1 MKNLLYLTFI
11 VFLITTCKKESN
23 KDTSTLNELNLSG
36 IKATSGSPELINL
49 NLNSGKISSTN
60 IDCFVFGSTVYDAKN
75 EAFGYVDC
83 NAYYVLR
90 SVLTNEVIKTLQLPG
105 YLSQVVSD
113 PVENTIIG
121 QNYTNDSNFII
132 KVDIGKG
139 TLAARNY
146 IRYPSNSIL
155 ACFSAYR
162 QKEKDYLLLAS
173 DTSLLFINP
182 NTGKILKTTKIGV
195 QFSGCLL
202 DEDNNRLIG
211 FNYSNTT
218 KKNYIVTVDIETGNT
233 LSEVE
238 IKEDSDYL
246 GCVFSYDKETNSFIM
261 LSYPQNKLLF
271 IDINSGELNNSYQL
285 DFQVTDLKF
294 WRK

>member
-1 MKNLLYLTFI
+1 MKNLIYLTLI
-11 VFLITTCKKESN
+11 VLFFTTCKKENN
-23 KDTSTLNELNLSG
+23 KDTSTISELHLSG
-36 IKATSGSPELINL
+36 IKAASGSPELVNL

-90 SVLTNEVIKTLQLPG
+90 NVTTNEIIKTLQLPG

-121 QNYTNDSNFII
+121 QSYVNDSNFIT
-132 KVDIGKG
+132 KVDIGRG
-139 TLAARNY
+139 TLLARNY

-155 ACFSAYR
+155 ACFSAYW

-173 DTSLLFINP
+173 DSSLLFINP
-182 NTGKILKTTKIGV
+182 NTGEILKTTKIGV

-202 DEDNNRLIG
+202 DEENNRLIG
-211 FNYSNTT
+211 FNYSNTSQ
-218 KKNYIVTVDIETGNT
+218 KNNIITVDIETGNT

-238 IKEDSDYL
+238 VKEDNNYL

-261 LSYPQNKLLF
+261 LSYPQNQLLF
-271 IDINSGELNNSYQL
+271 IDINSGELNKSYQL

>member
-1 MKNLLYLTFI
+1 MKNLLYLIFI
-11 VFLITTCKKESN
+11 VLFFTTCKKGIKKE
-23 KDTSTLNELNLSG
+23 TTTLNELHLSG
-36 IKATSGSPELINL
+36 IKAASGSPELINL

-90 SVLTNEVIKTLQLPG
+90 NVTTNEILKTLQLPG

-121 QNYTNDSNFII
+121 QAYANDSNFIT
-132 KVDIGKG
+132 KVDIGNG
-139 TLAARNY
+139 TLVARNY

-173 DTSLLFINP
+173 DSSLLFISP
-182 NTGKILKTTKIGV
+182 NTGEILKTTKIGV
-195 QFSGCLL
+195 QLSGCLL
-202 DEDNNRLIG
+202 DDENNRLIG
-211 FNYSNTT
+211 FNYSNTSQ
-218 KKNYIVTVDIETGNT
+218 KNNIITVDIETGNT

-238 IKEDSDYL
+238 VKDDNNYL

-271 IDINSGELNNSYQL
+271 IDINSGELNKSYQL